1 MVNDEYVVS
10 QLEETFPLCSF
21 HAEKVTIAE
30 DFARYLQVIPG
41 AMMFLGTGTAQKRE
55 SLHSSKFDFDEE
67 ILLTG
72 LQVFATIACIFQ
84 PESQK

>member
-10 QLEETFPLCSF
+10 QLEKVLSPVFIP
-21 HAEKVTIAE
+21 AEKVTIAE

-41 AMMFLGTGTAQKRE
+41 AMMFLGTGTEQKRE